1 MSEPVSTPPPPA
13 PPTSASGSSQATTAL
28 VVGIVSF
35 VCCNLAGPVAWW
47 LGKKEIDAIKAGQSP
62 QAGQGL
68 AMAGMI
74 LGIIATILLGLGIL
88 GVLFF
93 GGMAFLS
100 ALAESA
106 GN

>member
-1 MSEPVSTPPPPA
+1 MSEPVAPPPPPA
-13 PPTSASGSSQATTAL
+13 PPAPSSGSSQATTAL

-35 VCCNLAGPVAWW
+35 ICCNLAGPIAWW
-47 LGKKEIDAIKAGQSP
+47 LGKKELDAIKAGQSP
-62 QAGQGL
+62 EAGQGL

-74 LGIIATILLGLGIL
+74 LGIIATILFGLGIL
-88 GVLFF
+88 WVLFF

-100 ALAESA
+100 ALAGAA

>member
-1 MSEPVSTPPPPA
+1 MSEPAVPPPPPG
-13 PPTSASGSSQATTAL
+13 PPASSSGSSQATTAL

-35 VCCNLAGPVAWW
+35 VCCNIAGPIAWW
-47 LGKKEIDAIKAGQSP
+47 LGKKELDAIKAGQSP

-74 LGIIATILLGLGIL
+74 LGIVATILMALGIL
-88 GVLFF
+88 WVIFF

-106 GN
+106 GH